1 MDQGIQLVLMV
12 VGLAVTQLLLGVAAG
27 WWLRDRR
34 VIELID
40 GEKQTQR
47 FAQHLQ
53 RLATSVSDEVDEH
66 SSRMEEINDE
76 LSAIDSDQVS
86 VPQEQVQNVLARIV
100 DENKKLQSK
109 LSSAESQLQQAR
121 TINVHLA
128 EARID
133 PLTELPNRRA
143 FNQELARRFAE
154 LHRDHHEV
162 SLLVLDI
169 DHFKQFNDTY
179 GHTAGDQVLHQV
191 ARALTATMRESD
203 LVSRYGGEE
212 FAIVLPNTDLAQ
224 GVRAAERARLAVERE
239 QIMLDGNA
247 VTVTLSVGVAE
258 GLRDDHPRTLFK
270 RADEARYAAKA
281 AGRNRSFVHNGQEVL
296 DVSSLPESTDA
307 ATKLAA
313 KNAATGENE
322 TSQPDSSDHGG
333 NVDALTGL
341 PNRRQLVDELRK
353 ASIEAVT
360 NKACLS
366 LVLLTIDQLP
376 KMRTLHG
383 QAQVDD
389 VLRAAAGIVC
399 RVSEGT
405 VLRFG
410 WEEFAVILPR
420 ADIVEANDM
429 DRRLREVLAAEL
441 ELPNA
446 ISPATVSSGITEL
459 VTGDDAATF
468 ATRAEAALET
478 SRQAGG
484 NCTHFHCYGSREL
497 QEAK

>member
-1 MDQGIQLVLMV
+1 MQMVLIV

-34 VIELID
+34 VVELID
-40 GEKQTQR
+40 GQQQTQR

-66 SSRMEEINDE
+66 SSRIEEINDE
-76 LSAIDSDQVS
+76 LSAIDNDQVN

-109 LSSAESQLQQAR
+109 LSSAESQLQEQAR
-121 TINVHLA
+121 TIDVHLA

-154 LHRDHHEV
+154 LHRDQHEV

-169 DHFKQFNDTY
+169 DNFKQFNDTY
-179 GHTAGDQVLHQV
+179 GHAAGDQVLHQV
-191 ARALTATMRESD
+191 ARALSATMRESD

-224 GVRAAERARLAVERE
+224 AVRAAERARLAVERE
-239 QIMLDGNA
+239 QIILEGNA

-258 GLRDDHPRTLFK
+258 ALRDDHPRTLFK
-270 RADEARYAAKA
+270 RADEALYAAKA

-296 DVSSLPESTDA
+296 DVSSLPESRESA
-307 ATKLAA
+307 ATLAA
-313 KNAATGENE
+313 KDAPAAENDPA
-322 TSQPDSSDHGG
+322 QAGGDRGSSI
-333 NVDALTGL
+333 DALTGL

-353 ASIEAVT
+353 AANEAVAHKT
-360 NKACLS
+360 NLS
-366 LVLLTIDQLP
+366 LVLLTVDQLP
-376 KMRTLHG
+376 KLRALHG

-389 VLRAAAGIVC
+389 MLRMAAQIVC

-410 WEEFAVILPR
+410 WEEFAVILSR

-429 DRRLREVLAAEL
+429 DRRLREALASEL
-441 ELPNA
+441 ELPGA

-459 VTGDDAATF
+459 VAGDDAVSF

-484 NCTHFHCYGSREL
+484 NCTHFHCYGAREL